1 MLRDWDYVLQSLATM
16 EGFELGSKISR
27 AMKST
32 LINKSTNINQSR
44 RTDAEAEAPVLWPPD
59 EKSWLTG
66 KDPDARKNWRQE
78 EKGTTE
84 HEMVGWHHQ
93 LNGLE
98 FEQTPRDG
106 EGQGS
111 LVSCSLQLQRVRH
124 NLVTEQQQW
133 FGTYGLERGN
143 NYTKQSQL

>member
-59 EKSWLTG
+59 EKS
-66 KDPDARKNWRQE
+66 
-78 EKGTTE
+78 
-84 HEMVGWHHQ
+84 
-93 LNGLE
+93 
-98 FEQTPRDG
+98 
-106 EGQGS
+106 
-111 LVSCSLQLQRVRH
+111 
-124 NLVTEQQQW
+124 
-133 FGTYGLERGN
+133 
-143 NYTKQSQL
+143 